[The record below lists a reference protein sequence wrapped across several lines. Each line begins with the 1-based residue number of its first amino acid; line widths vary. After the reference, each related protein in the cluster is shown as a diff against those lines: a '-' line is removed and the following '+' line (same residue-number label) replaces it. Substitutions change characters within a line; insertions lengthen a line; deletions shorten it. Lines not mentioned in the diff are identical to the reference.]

1 MPRDARRPP
10 ASMTGRQPKRFT
22 HTLQSGPGGGGQRA
36 GPGLSLPGA
45 PCPSSADRPG
55 AQDVSRAQTPSQA
68 KHGLQQNAPG
78 LVSFLFAL
86 FRRRD
91 PTVRKGPFQSLVLWD
106 HVQLCRYS
114 LSSDRSYKDLA
125 CAGFGPM
132 ESHGFGAERGPPGP
146 AHLPPPGLLA
156 CVRLLT
162 RTEHGELQ
170 RWPLGVTAP
179 HLSRTAWPAGWRRSR
194 PCHCSRSQTHA

>member
-1 MPRDARRPP
+1 MMLPQKDAATMPRDARRPP

-68 KHGLQQNAPG
+68 KHGLQQNAPRS
-78 LVSFLFAL
+78 VSFLFAL

-106 HVQLCRYS
+106 HVQPRTVQVQPVAGQVLQRLGLCWVW
-114 LSSDRSYKDLA
+114 
-125 CAGFGPM
+125 P
-132 ESHGFGAERGPPGP
+132 HGEPRIWGRKGPPW
-146 AHLPPPGLLA
+146 ALPISHPQAFLLV
-156 CVRLLT
+156 C
-162 RTEHGELQ
+162 G
-170 RWPLGVTAP
+170 
-179 HLSRTAWPAGWRRSR
+179 S
-194 PCHCSRSQTHA
+194 